1 MENPSLPS
9 DNAHQQKMMENPS
22 LREQPREQKAPIM
35 ESRKDASI
43 LGWLEGSGR
52 LMEREGQERAKTR
65 MKEDDGEE
73 INALIGV
80 EEDFDE
86 EDED

>member
-1 MENPSLPS
+1 
-9 DNAHQQKMMENPS
+9 MENPS

-35 ESRKDASI
+35 ESRQDASI

-52 LMEREGQERAKTR
+52 LMERESQERAKTR

-80 EEDFDE
+80 EEDL
-86 EDED
+86 DEDDED

>member
-1 MENPSLPS
+1 
-9 DNAHQQKMMENPS
+9 MENPS

-35 ESRKDASI
+35 ESRNDASI

-52 LMEREGQERAKTR
+52 LMDREKVEKAKTVLEEE
-65 MKEDDGEE
+65 EDSEE
-73 INALIGV
+73 INALMGN
-80 EEDFDE
+80 DDSFD

>member
-1 MENPSLPS
+1 
-9 DNAHQQKMMENPS
+9 MENPS

-35 ESRKDASI
+35 ESRQDASI

-52 LMEREGQERAKTR
+52 LMDRENQEKT
-65 MKEDDGEE
+65 KAVLEEEDSEE
-73 INALIGV
+73 INALMGT
-80 EEDFDE
+80 EDDFE

>member
-1 MENPSLPS
+1 
-9 DNAHQQKMMENPS
+9 MENPS

-35 ESRKDASI
+35 ESRQDASI

-52 LMEREGQERAKTR
+52 LMDRDNQEKSAAAREE
-65 MKEDDGEE
+65 EDSEE
-73 INALIGV
+73 INALMGGD
-80 EEDFDE
+80 DFDE